1 MKEHEIRRED
11 EGIPLEVHSAS
22 LRWIKGWTKGT
33 RPSMPLAQQWNLRT
47 FGQTQTDGNP
57 PVCPYVEQGTVLED
71 MSTEASPPKHQL
83 TPQPPRGRASRN
95 GVHALACTRSRAPS
109 VTHAPQLLLPPA
121 RCSPLHAAPRTAPAA
136 LGEDPPA
143 SGPAA
148 SQAAASQAASS
159 QHPWRRQQQR
169 YRCCPRPCEK
179 GASACSVKC
188 RGAMRS

>member
-1 MKEHEIRRED
+1 MKEHVIRREG
-11 EGIPLEVHSAS
+11 EGITLAVHSAP
-22 LRWIKGWTKGT
+22 LRWTKGWTKGT
-33 RPSMPLAQQWNLRT
+33 RPSMPLAQQWDLRT

-121 RCSPLHAAPRTAPAA
+121 RCSPLQRQELLQRLWAKIRPSGVAGCGVAGCVLAAPV
-136 LGEDPPA
+136 
-143 SGPAA
+143 
-148 SQAAASQAASS
+148 AAATATISMLSS
-159 QHPWRRQQQR
+159 
-169 YRCCPRPCEK
+169 
-179 GASACSVKC
+179 AL
-188 RGAMRS
+188 